1 MTNPFPTRSSSDLFE
16 EAPAP
21 AVAPPRIAR
30 EAVRV
35 VLDHDKPAGGLA
47 GPADS
52 SRGQIVGRSLVEL
65 LHQDGAVGK
74 MASAAVGLDAFRL
87 RVDDV
92 EFSRALLAQ
101 DRESTEIGPVFPV
114 IRSEEHTSE
123 LQSLMRISYA
133 VFCLKN
139 KTNKKRTRTRT
150 SIQKQ

>member
-74 MASAAVGLDAFRL
+74 MARAEVGLDAFRL

-101 DRESTEIGPVFPV
+101 DRASTEIGPDLTVNSTEKPSVGEDCRGQWSHRVQPV
-114 IRSEEHTSE
+114 NVT
-123 LQSLMRISYA
+123 
-133 VFCLKN
+133 
-139 KTNKKRTRTRT
+139 KKH
-150 SIQKQ
+150 KQQRQE